1 MHEANAPESQLG
13 LESSAQSDLIVID
26 CNYLSR
32 IETRRAIIARHPS
45 TVHGCV
51 AEGIEP
57 VRELYSFL
65 LASYLPMRYPTI
77 FKLHDNDTVE
87 NMATKAFQPTACPT
101 DPLLALRI
109 LGETVEDDLFLLVE
123 TPAGHRC
130 VALMCCFPSGF
141 DPSEKLGKV
150 LADIHG
156 PVPSYHKIGG
166 SMERFFKRLEV
177 GKSVKRINVRATP
190 PAVVERD
197 GARNQS

>member
-1 MHEANAPESQLG
+1 M
-13 LESSAQSDLIVID
+13 
-26 CNYLSR
+26 
-32 IETRRAIIARHPS
+32 
-45 TVHGCV
+45 
-51 AEGIEP
+51 
-57 VRELYSFL
+57 RELYSFL

-87 NMATKAFQPTACPT
+87 NTATKAFQPTACPT

-177 GKSVKRINVRATP
+177 GKSVKRINVRAMP
-190 PAVVERD
+190 PSGGEKRWREESELIVCSGPSQHTETSSTRKVRSPTKILTSK
-197 GARNQS
+197 R